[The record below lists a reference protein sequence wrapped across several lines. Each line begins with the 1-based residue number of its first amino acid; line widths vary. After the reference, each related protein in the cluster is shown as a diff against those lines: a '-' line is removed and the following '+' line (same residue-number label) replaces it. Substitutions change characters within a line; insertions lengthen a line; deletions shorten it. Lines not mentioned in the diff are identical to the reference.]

1 MAKGRGGKGQSTATA
16 NGPQHKKAGD
26 REDQQHTQVKGQRN
40 RIRNKKDVI
49 VSYDLFL
56 FLMLNLPFTFINSNL
71 AC

>member
-49 VSYDLFL
+49 VSYDIF
-56 FLMLNLPFTFINSNL
+56 
-71 AC
+71 